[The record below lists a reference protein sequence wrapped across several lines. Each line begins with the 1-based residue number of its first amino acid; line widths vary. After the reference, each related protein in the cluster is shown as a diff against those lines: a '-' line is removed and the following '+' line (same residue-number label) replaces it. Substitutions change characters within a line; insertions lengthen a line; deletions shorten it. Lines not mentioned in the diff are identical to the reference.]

1 MASEE
6 DEIEVIMQKKSR
18 FSRYRCRI
26 REKANTDL
34 EEAMAIDESSDSEYV
49 NLYNQLNKAILIF
62 T

>member
-6 DEIEVIMQKKSR
+6 DEEIEMIMQKKSR
-18 FSRYRCRI
+18 YRCRF
-26 REKANTDL
+26 REKANTAL